1 MKRFY
6 QGFMFLQMA
15 AVLALAVTFLAPVQ
29 AEDVEQEQE
38 RNCHQCEMKVRN
50 ELKVHLDYYYEMLVE
65 KYAPTKSEKW
75 QDVRNERDLL
85 QKKLKEAKQRGEL
98 SSEKMIDKEWME
110 EHRNLQQLFNA
121 AVEKRDENQLQ
132 QLLPQMIEHY
142 EKLNDLYKQRLKMSN
157 SL

>member
-15 AVLALAVTFLAPVQ
+15 AVLVLAVTFLAPVQ

-38 RNCHQCEMKVRN
+38 RNCHQCEMEVRN

-98 SSEKMIDKEWME
+98 SSEKTIDKGWIE